1 MGNRKLPFGYKMV
14 MGEIVVHPQEAQAVQ
29 GIYAR
34 YLAGASFNDITDH
47 LKEKGPPYDADKP
60 WNKNPVCGREV
71 PVNLKDVLSDSD
83 ADLVG
88 TAVLCDECAEGWME
102 LHGKQSET

>member
-1 MGNRKLPFGYKMV
+1 MTV
-14 MGEIVVHPQEAQAVQ
+14 EIDDENVFC
-29 GIYAR
+29 R
-34 YLAGASFNDITDH
+34 C
-47 LKEKGPPYDADKP
+47 
-60 WNKNPVCGREV
+60 PVCGREV

>member
-1 MGNRKLPFGYKMV
+1 MFYV
-14 MGEIVVHPQEAQAVQ
+14 
-29 GIYAR
+29 
-34 YLAGASFNDITDH
+34 
-47 LKEKGPPYDADKP
+47 KEP
-60 WNKNPVCGREV
+60 
-71 PVNLKDVLSDSD
+71 LKDGVYVTVEIND

>member
-1 MGNRKLPFGYKMV
+1 MFYVKEPLKDGV
-14 MGEIVVHPQEAQAVQ
+14 DVTVAI
-29 GIYAR
+29 
-34 YLAGASFNDITDH
+34 NDANVFC
-47 LKEKGPPYDADKP
+47 PC
-60 WNKNPVCGREV
+60 PVCGRDV

-102 LHGKQSET
+102 LQVRQCER